1 MRIQLLCSAAVI
13 AITTAIAGPA
23 SAADLPAPVVYKA
36 PPQPAIYNWS
46 GFYIG
51 GHVGAGSPKFEFNT
65 GVNSGFQTG
74 VIGGLQLGF
83 NAQSKNVVWGIEGD
97 VSGAGIRAGQDNP
110 IQAQVDL
117 LASIRGRLG
126 LAFDR
131 VLVYGTGG
139 VGYVNGSAEANTLST
154 LVRTNLSSVR
164 GVVGVG
170 VEWAANDTLR
180 LRVEALDYLGNT
192 GFGLGGDL
200 GNNIADIWV
209 ARVGASFRY

>member
-1 MRIQLLCSAAVI
+1 MRTQLLCSAAVI
-13 AITTAIAGPA
+13 AITTAVAGPV
-23 SAADLPAPVVYKA
+23 SAADLPVPVVYKA
-36 PPQPAIYNWS
+36 PPLPAIYDWS

-51 GHVGAGSPKFEFNT
+51 GHIGAGSAKFEFNT
-65 GVNSGFQTG
+65 GVNSGYQTG
-74 VIGGLQLGF
+74 VVGGLQLGF
-83 NAQSKNVVWGIEGD
+83 NSQSRNIVWGIEGD
-97 VSGAGIRAGQDNP
+97 VSGASIRAGQDNP

-126 LAFDR
+126 LAVDR

-139 VGYVNGSAEANTLST
+139 VAYVSGSAEANTLGT

-164 GVVGVG
+164 GVVGG
-170 VEWAANDTLR
+170 GIEWAATDRLR
-180 LRVEALDYLGNT
+180 FRVEALDYLGNT
-192 GFGLGGDL
+192 SFGLGGDL